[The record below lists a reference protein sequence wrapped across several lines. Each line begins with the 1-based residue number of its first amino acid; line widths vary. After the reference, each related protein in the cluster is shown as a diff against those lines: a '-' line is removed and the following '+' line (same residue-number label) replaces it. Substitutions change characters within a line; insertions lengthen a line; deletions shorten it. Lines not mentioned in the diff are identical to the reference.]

1 MKPPVKVRDLDSL
14 PEMVTV
20 SEAAAI
26 LRCGESTVRMMIR
39 TKRLEAEPVGR
50 LIRIRR
56 MSLERIVR
64 GERERPALRA
74 VK

>member
-1 MKPPVKVRDLDSL
+1 MRKPVALDSL

-20 SEAAAI
+20 SEAGSV
-26 LRCGESTVRMMIR
+26 LRCCDAAVRGMVLRGE
-39 TKRLEAEPVGR
+39 LEAERVGR

-56 MSLERIVR
+56 CSLERIVR
-64 GERERPALRA
+64 GTEARPALRV